1 MIIHSPKIITD
12 GLVLCVDP
20 SNNKSFPVGDLPVK
34 GNLYAWY
41 DAADDTTFSYSSGTS
56 VSQWRDKSG
65 FGYHMIPK
73 TNGPTRNSVLNSRKT
88 ITFTNTQT
96 IGNNNINL
104 YFSSYSVFLVHRLT
118 GGANLRTLTAD
129 YGLNS
134 SNWLLGAW
142 GAYVNQYYAEGWV
155 QYQNYAA
162 DTAWSIN
169 MGDRDAS
176 NDQAS
181 FYLNGTTIITN
192 STGSAAGPVSLGI
205 NWYSNEM
212 SNCEVAEIIIYN
224 RRLSANEIKQVHTYL
239 GQKWGINNTDKCILD
254 LTKNSYVGS
263 LTTDAVLNQNQQK
276 SIQFRDNSGVGS
288 YVGFGNINLN
298 LSSVTIDYWFKLIS
312 NPDIDAGNTYRYMFV
327 KDNNF
332 FNFLEEARVINF
344 TVFKGAVSY
353 RRVGDYN
360 GTGIFGHGLI
370 AGQDF
375 GTPFNIDEW
384 YNVVFIYNDSNGY
397 GYYYLNGK
405 LLNSG
410 IMRQISSPYTAITAG
425 NMDNTTTSAI
435 FSAADVGSQ
444 PFFFPG
450 RLGSLKIY
458 NRALSSS
465 EVSSNYEFFKTKFI
479 NTIVENGLI
488 LNLDAGNPYSYA
500 GAGSTIYDVSGSTNN
515 GTLNNSPT
523 YSSDSNGIL
532 LFNGSSQYV
541 GIANS
546 SSLQVADT
554 FTVSAWIKASNL
566 SARYGVFSTRA
577 NNTTGSW
584 QFEVGTGSGGT
595 GRILISGVN
604 VYIAQSVNNVIT
616 TNTWYHITVVKINNA
631 TQGATFYVNG
641 SAVSN
646 VGTGA
651 YTISNNSDE
660 KRIAIGTA
668 SSQYFPGYIAQIF
681 VYNRALSASEILQN
695 YNATKGRF
703 GIS

>member
-1 MIIHSPKIITD
+1 MINHSPKIITD

-20 SNNKSFPVGDLPVK
+20 SNNRSFPVGDLPVK

-41 DAADDTTFSYSSGTS
+41 DAADDSTFSYSSGTA

-65 FGYHMIPK
+65 FGYHMTPK
-73 TNGPTRNSVLNSRKT
+73 TNGPTRSSSLNSRKT
-88 ITFTNTQT
+88 LTFTNAQT
-96 IGNNNINL
+96 IGNTNINL

-118 GGANLRTLTAD
+118 GGANTRTLTAD
-129 YGLNS
+129 YALNF

-142 GAYVNQYYAEGWV
+142 GGYVNQYYAEGWV

-176 NDQAS
+176 NNQAS
-181 FYLNGTTIITN
+181 FYLNGSTIVTN
-192 STGSAAGPVSLGI
+192 STGSNAGPVGLGI
-205 NWYSNEM
+205 NWLSTEM

-263 LTTDAVLNQNQQK
+263 LTTDAVLNENQQK

-288 YVGFGNINLN
+288 YIGFGNINLN
-298 LSSVTIDYWFKLIS
+298 LTSVTIDYWFKLTS
-312 NPDIDAGNTYRYMFV
+312 DPNIDAGNTYRYMFV
-327 KDNNF
+327 KDDNF
-332 FNFLEEARVINF
+332 FNFLEEAKVINF
-344 TVFKGAVSY
+344 TVFKGAVAY

-375 GTPFNIDEW
+375 GTSFNLDEW

-410 IMRQISSPYTAITAG
+410 IMRQVSSPYTAITAG
-425 NMDNTTTSAI
+425 NMDNTTTSAK
-435 FSAADVGSQ
+435 FSGADVGSQ

-488 LNLDAGNPYSYA
+488 LNLDAGNSSSYA
-500 GAGSTIYDVSGSTNN
+500 GAGTTWYDISGNGYNGALTNGPSYN
-515 GTLNNSPT
+515 SSNGGGLSFDGTNDYVDVEQNFGTLS
-523 YSSDSNGIL
+523 
-532 LFNGSSQYV
+532 
-541 GIANS
+541 
-546 SSLQVADT
+546 
-554 FTVSAWIKASNL
+554 
-566 SARYGVFSTRA
+566 
-577 NNTTGSW
+577 
-584 QFEVGTGSGGT
+584 
-595 GRILISGVN
+595 
-604 VYIAQSVNNVIT
+604 
-616 TNTWYHITVVKINNA
+616 
-631 TQGATFYVNG
+631 
-641 SAVSN
+641 
-646 VGTGA
+646 A
-651 YTISNNSDE
+651 YTIMFWARRDAENRMPIAVRTTTNFYWYGDNSWAYTHGGVAGEYYYTKPTSIPLNTWGLYCVVYDGANVSIY
-660 KRIAIGTA
+660 RQGIYQGQQASTGTA
-668 SSQYFPGYIAQIF
+668 NWSAGMLIGVWAAGGGYYWKGLIST
-681 VYNRALSASEILQN
+681 VMMYNRALSASEVLQN

-703 GIS
+703 GIL